1 MLVTSQTKQGG
12 TDMCQCNYN
21 TENNNGK
28 HLTYEDR
35 TVIAHLFNIQ
45 KMNYTEIAD
54 ELGSHRTTISREIK
68 KGLFEVRKGN
78 GTTRDYYDP
87 QRAQKEYDNNATAKG
102 PNLKIDNNHEIAQ
115 FIEKKVNEK
124 YSPEVIAELIK
135 NDDRFDMC
143 LSYKTIYNYIDM
155 GVLMID
161 REDLVYGNY
170 GNDSNNKRKES
181 SQTKQHKKGR
191 TIRDRP
197 EAADERSEIGHFE
210 MDLVEGK
217 KGGND
222 PYLLVL
228 TERKTRAE
236 IIEKIPDKTQ
246 DAVIEGLD
254 RIERRM
260 GVVKFRE
267 TFKSITTDN
276 GREFY
281 DYERLEESFTKS
293 SIKRTAIYYC
303 DAYSSW
309 QRGSNEN
316 NNRFI
321 RRFLPKGESFKGITR
336 NFVKFI
342 QEFINTYP
350 RKMFDFKTSR
360 QLFQHARGVI

>member
-1 MLVTSQTKQGG
+1 
-12 TDMCQCNYN
+12 MCQNNYN
-21 TENNNGK
+21 TENNDGK

-35 TVIAHLFNIQ
+35 TVIAHLFNVQ
-45 KMNYTEIAD
+45 KMNYSEIAD
-54 ELGSHRTTISREIK
+54 EMGSHRTTISREVK
-68 KGLFEVRKGN
+68 KGLVKLHRGD
-78 GTTRDYYDP
+78 GTKKDYYEP
-87 QRAQKEYDNNATAKG
+87 EWAQKKYDNNATAKG
-102 PNLKIDNNHEIAQ
+102 PNLKIDKNHKIAQ

-135 NDDRFDMC
+135 KDERFEMS

-155 GVLMID
+155 GVLMLE

-170 GNDSNNKRKES
+170 RDNNKSKRKES
-181 SQTKQHKKGR
+181 TKTKQHKKGR

-197 EAADERSEIGHFE
+197 KAADNRSEIGHFE

-217 KGGND
+217 KGCND

-228 TERKTRAE
+228 TERKTRIE

-246 DAVIEGLD
+246 DSVVKGLD

-281 DYERLEESFTKS
+281 DYERIEESFTKS
-293 SIKRTAIYYC
+293 STKRTEIYYC

-316 NNRFI
+316 ANRFI

-336 NFVKFI
+336 NFVKDI

-350 RKMFDFKTSR
+350 RKMFDFMTSR
-360 QLFQHARGVI
+360 ELFQHARGVI

>member
-1 MLVTSQTKQGG
+1 
-12 TDMCQCNYN
+12 MCQSNYN
-21 TENNNGK
+21 TDKGKGK
-28 HLTYEDR
+28 HITFDNRKL
-35 TVIAHLFNIQ
+35 IAHLYNYQ
-45 KMNYTEIAD
+45 NKNYTEIGE
-54 ELGSHRTTISREIK
+54 ELNNHRTTISREIDK
-68 KGLFEVRKGN
+68 DKITLKRTQDSYKEVY
-78 GTTRDYYDP
+78 DYEI
-87 QRAQKEYDNNATAKG
+87 AQQVHDNNATAKG
-102 PNLKIDNNHEIAQ
+102 PNLKIDKNHEIAQ
-115 FIEKKVNEK
+115 FIENKVSKK

-135 NDDRFDMC
+135 DDDRFDMC

-170 GNDSNNKRKES
+170 CNDSKDEKKES
-181 SQTKQHKKGR
+181 AQTKQHKEGR

-197 EAADERSEIGHFE
+197 EAADSRSEIGHFE

-217 KGGND
+217 KGCND

-228 TERKTRAE
+228 TERKTRVE

-246 DAVIEGLD
+246 DSVIEGLD
-254 RIERRM
+254 RIERCM

-281 DYERLEESFTKS
+281 DYERIEESLTKS
-293 SIKRTAIYYC
+293 SIKRTEVYYC
-303 DAYSSW
+303 DAYCSW

-316 NNRFI
+316 ANRFI

-336 NFVKFI
+336 SFVKYI

-350 RKMFDFKTSR
+350 RKMFNFKTSKE
-360 QLFQHARGVI
+360 LFQHAKGVI

>member
-1 MLVTSQTKQGG
+1 
-12 TDMCQCNYN
+12 
-21 TENNNGK
+21 
-28 HLTYEDR
+28 
-35 TVIAHLFNIQ
+35 
-45 KMNYTEIAD
+45 
-54 ELGSHRTTISREIK
+54 
-68 KGLFEVRKGN
+68 
-78 GTTRDYYDP
+78 
-87 QRAQKEYDNNATAKG
+87 
-102 PNLKIDNNHEIAQ
+102 
-115 FIEKKVNEK
+115 
-124 YSPEVIAELIK
+124 VIAELIK
-135 NDDRFDMC
+135 KDERFEMS

-155 GVLMID
+155 GVLMLE

-170 GNDSNNKRKES
+170 RDNNKSKRKES
-181 SQTKQHKKGR
+181 TKTKQHKKGR

-197 EAADERSEIGHFE
+197 KAADNRSEIGHFE

-217 KGGND
+217 KGCND

-228 TERKTRAE
+228 TERKTRIE

-246 DAVIEGLD
+246 DSVVKGLD

-281 DYERLEESFTKS
+281 DYERIEESFTKS
-293 SIKRTAIYYC
+293 STKRTEIYYC

-316 NNRFI
+316 ANRFI

-336 NFVKFI
+336 NFVKDI

-350 RKMFDFKTSR
+350 RKMFDFMTSR
-360 QLFQHARGVI
+360 ELFQHARGVI

>member
-1 MLVTSQTKQGG
+1 
-12 TDMCQCNYN
+12 MCQNDYN
-21 TENNNGK
+21 TERTKGK
-28 HLTYEDR
+28 HLTLDDR
-35 TVIAHLFNIQ
+35 KLIAHLYNYQ
-45 KMNYTEIAD
+45 NKNYTEIGE
-54 ELGSHRTTISREIK
+54 ELNCHRTTISREIN
-68 KGLFEVRKGN
+68 KGEIPLKRTQDSYKEFY
-78 GTTRDYYDP
+78 DYEI
-87 QRAQKEYDNNATAKG
+87 AQWAHDNNATAKG
-102 PNLKIDNNHEIAQ
+102 PSLKIDKNHALAQ

-170 GNDSNNKRKES
+170 RKDTKNKRKES

-217 KGGND
+217 KGCND

>member
-1 MLVTSQTKQGG
+1 
-12 TDMCQCNYN
+12 MCQNDYN
-21 TENNNGK
+21 TERTKGK
-28 HLTYEDR
+28 HLTLDDR
-35 TVIAHLFNIQ
+35 KLIAHLYNYQ
-45 KMNYTEIAD
+45 NKNYTEIGE
-54 ELGSHRTTISREIK
+54 ELNCHRTTISREIN
-68 KGLFEVRKGN
+68 KGEIPLKRTQDSYKEFY
-78 GTTRDYYDP
+78 DYEI
-87 QRAQKEYDNNATAKG
+87 AQWAHDNNATAKG
-102 PNLKIDNNHEIAQ
+102 PSLKIDKNHALAQ

-170 GNDSNNKRKES
+170 RNDSNNKRKES

-293 SIKRTAIYYC
+293 SIKRTEIYYC

>member
-1 MLVTSQTKQGG
+1 
-12 TDMCQCNYN
+12 MCQNDYN
-21 TENNNGK
+21 TERTKGK
-28 HLTYEDR
+28 HLTLDDR
-35 TVIAHLFNIQ
+35 KLIAHLYNYQ
-45 KMNYTEIAD
+45 NKNYTEIGE
-54 ELGSHRTTISREIK
+54 ELNCHRTTISREIN
-68 KGLFEVRKGN
+68 KGEIPLKRTQDSYKEFY
-78 GTTRDYYDP
+78 DYEI
-87 QRAQKEYDNNATAKG
+87 AQWAHDNNATAKG
-102 PNLKIDNNHEIAQ
+102 PSLKIDKNHALAQ

-170 GNDSNNKRKES
+170 RKDTKNKRKES

-217 KGGND
+217 KGCND

-293 SIKRTAIYYC
+293 SIKRTEIYYC